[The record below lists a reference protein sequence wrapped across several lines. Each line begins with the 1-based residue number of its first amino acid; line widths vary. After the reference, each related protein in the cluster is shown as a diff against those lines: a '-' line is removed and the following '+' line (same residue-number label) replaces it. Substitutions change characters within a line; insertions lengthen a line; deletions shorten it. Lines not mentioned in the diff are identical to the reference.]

1 MDTAIFD
8 TGFEDTGQDPVE
20 SEDTSVEE
28 VVYENDITVVSAAEL
43 AGEKGGVCCSY
54 VSFNNSFSLISVLIV
69 FMGAKWFRQ
78 SRTRR
83 TSAGR

>member
-28 VVYENDITVVSAAEL
+28 VVYENDFTVVSA
-43 AGEKGGVCCSY
+43 
-54 VSFNNSFSLISVLIV
+54 
-69 FMGAKWFRQ
+69 
-78 SRTRR
+78 
-83 TSAGR
+83 